1 MAKAPK
7 KLSVKEFAK
16 VRSMSAKTVSRLCH
30 EGKIPDAENWGTT
43 KKRALFMI
51 PENAEIKKVSD
62 EMPKSV
68 PSNVSVSLEERRLE
82 INLKEYDR
90 IHLRSFDM
98 SQSKTG
104 QCWNFRFGRIR
115 TRKSK
120 DGKNVS
126 WYVGLKVDRDY
137 YLRNMPKPKDLS
149 KIGKFPMI
157 EKVFPHVKDRKE
169 AILELEKLHNEYL
182 ENRYNKEK
190 TVTFEELAHKYLGYA
205 EGVDKKSI
213 GSDISYLEQKG
224 GLIDYFGCMLV
235 HEITSFNIG
244 EYKKLRKNGKITN
257 TTNLHLSLLR
267 RILNLAK
274 KWKIKLGDDVENIIS
289 PKEHFDKVPMR
300 HRNLADE
307 EEEKL
312 YPNLSEKLQLIVDI
326 ALSTGMRKMEIL
338 SSEDVNIDLDKR
350 EVTITT
356 EKSKTNTERRI
367 PLNDKA
373 FNAFQILV
381 NNGKSNSY
389 LFPSSSSKAGHMTDL
404 QKQFK
409 RALKK
414 AGIEDCH
421 FHDLRHTFAT
431 RLLHNGV
438 NVYEIMLL
446 LGHSDLKTT
455 LRYLGLK
462 DERDLS
468 SAVKTL
474 DKVVEEESVETGCN
488 GRSVIILENT
498 VSPSQSIS

>member
-1 MAKAPK
+1 MAETPK
-7 KLSVKEFAK
+7 KPLSVKEFAK
-16 VRSMSAKTVSRLCH
+16 VRSMSAKTVSKLCH
-30 EGKIPDAENWGTT
+30 EGKIPDAEDWGV
-43 KKRALFMI
+43 KKRAIFMI
-51 PENAEIKKVSD
+51 PENAEIKKVSE
-62 EMPKSV
+62 EMPKFV
-68 PSNVSVSLEERRLE
+68 PNNVTIPLEGRLE
-82 INLKEYDR
+82 IIDLKAYEK
-90 IHLRSFDM
+90 IHLRSFSM
-98 SQSKTG
+98 SNCKTG
-104 QCWNFRFGRIR
+104 QCWNYRYGRIR

-126 WYVGLKVDRDY
+126 WYVGIRVDRDY
-137 YLRNMPKPKDLS
+137 YLRVMPKPKDLS

-157 EKVFPHVKDRKE
+157 EKVFPHVKDRRE
-169 AILELEKLHNEYL
+169 AILELEKIHNEYL

-190 TVTFEELAHKYLGYA
+190 TVTFEELAHKYLSYA

-213 GSDISYLEQKG
+213 GSDISYLKQKG
-224 GLIDYFGCMLV
+224 GLIDYFGRMLV
-235 HEITSFNIG
+235 HEISSFNVG
-244 EYKKLRKNGKITN
+244 EYKKLRKNGRITN

-274 KWKIKLGDDVENIIS
+274 KWKIKLGDEVENIIS
-289 PKEHFDKVPMR
+289 PKEHFDKVPER

-307 EEEKL
+307 EERKL

-338 SSEDVNIDLDKR
+338 SSEDMNIDLDKR
-350 EVTITT
+350 EVTITV
-356 EKSKTNTERRI
+356 EKSKTNKLRII

-373 FNAFQILV
+373 FNAFQILIDSDR
-381 NNGKSNSY
+381 SNSY
-389 LFPSSSSKAGHMTDL
+389 LFPNPNSKTGYITDI

-414 AGIEDCH
+414 AGIEDFH

-455 LRYLGLK
+455 LRYLGLR

-474 DKVVEEESVETGCN
+474 DKGIEKESVETGCN
-488 GRSVIILENT
+488 GRSMTVLENI